1 MKAELKTKIADI
13 LAKHYLLPI
22 DSMGSI
28 TKCNAWCDDVDKEI
42 VKLIKPKK
50 QKK

>member
-1 MKAELKTKIADI
+1 MKAELETKIADI

-22 DSMGSI
+22 NSMDSMLRF
-28 TKCNAWCDDVDKEI
+28 NAWCDDVAKEI